1 MWNRSHLFCLESKI
15 NILYKEVCFVLWES
29 MHLFYLL
36 CYIINSLS
44 HGQEGNIK
52 YIFLVFSSFC
62 AYWPRATRSV
72 NKNKNLKKL
81 GKYISYCPLAHAII
95 TTYSCLYLK
104 EYKLNPLSASQCWK
118 CTQFST
124 KKTNFPISQRC
135 FDEVEDEA

>member
-1 MWNRSHLFCLESKI
+1 M
-15 NILYKEVCFVLWES
+15 
-29 MHLFYLL
+29 

-62 AYWPRATRSV
+62 AYWPRATRAV

-95 TTYSCLYLK
+95 TTYHILSIYSFVRRVKYISYFTPVKYEIFVLCKQTNKRLNKCLK
-104 EYKLNPLSASQCWK
+104 CDKLVITWLLEQYGIY
-118 CTQFST
+118 FSR
-124 KKTNFPISQRC
+124 FLLLHSRYALVQ
-135 FDEVEDEA
+135 